1 MTQYIIRRM
10 LQMIPLIIG
19 ITFLTFA
26 IINLVP
32 GSPVA
37 NLQFNNP
44 RMRPQDIANIQHNLG
59 LDKPWPERYVVWLK
73 NLMHGNLGVS
83 YVNGTPVTSR
93 ILNVLP
99 NTLLL
104 TGTALLF
111 ALLFSIPLGVY
122 SAVRHNSFLDHFVTI
137 GSTAAYSIPTFW
149 LGLMMI
155 LLFAVHFHEWG
166 FPALPVGGTHNL
178 RGNAGAL
185 DYIKH
190 LIMPAIALGLV
201 SLAGWTRYIRSSMLE
216 VIRQDYVRTAEAK
229 GLRNRTILFAH
240 AFRNALLPLVTLIG
254 LTLPDLF
261 GGAVIIEQIFAWNGL
276 GRLQVD
282 AANQSDYTM
291 VMGIVLM
298 FAVLTL
304 LANLL
309 ADVMYAVLDPRIRYD

>member
-1 MTQYIIRRM
+1 M

-166 FPALPVGGTHNL
+166 LPALPVGGTHNL

>member
-1 MTQYIIRRM
+1 M